1 MNGIDPRSA
10 RKELLRYLRMG
21 KSARSR
27 IGANHIR
34 NYILESLADPAVH
47 RLCREYQMKAGDLC
61 LACTEILDRNADLS
75 VTGGG
80 EIPASLLL
88 FSDPGRLEGLLGK
101 LRAATHGQAA
111 IQRRLAIEACARNH
125 AGQMAAPVADQ
136 RPAVTRSNLLKKSIF
151 NNLLLMMLIAGLV
164 VAGIL
169 LALFLL

>member
-1 MNGIDPRSA
+1 
-10 RKELLRYLRMG
+10 MG
-21 KSARSR
+21 KSVRSR

-47 RLCREYQMKAGDLC
+47 RLCLEYHIKAGDLC
-61 LACTEILDRNADLS
+61 IACEEILDRNPDLP
-75 VTGGG
+75 VAGGG
-80 EIPASLLL
+80 EPPASLLL
-88 FSDPGRLEGLLGK
+88 FSEPGRLEGFLVK
-101 LRAATHGQAA
+101 LRAATHGQVA
-111 IQRRLAIEACARNH
+111 IQRRLAIVACARNH

-136 RPAVTRSNLLKKSIF
+136 RPSVTRSNLLKKSIF

>member
-1 MNGIDPRSA
+1 
-10 RKELLRYLRMG
+10 
-21 KSARSR
+21 
-27 IGANHIR
+27 
-34 NYILESLADPAVH
+34 
-47 RLCREYQMKAGDLC
+47 MKAGDLC
-61 LACTEILDRNADLS
+61 LACTEILDRNPDLP
-75 VTGGG
+75 VTVGG

-88 FSDPGRLEGLLGK
+88 FSDPDRLEGLLGK
-101 LRAATHGQAA
+101 LRTATHGQVA

-136 RPAVTRSNLLKKSIF
+136 RLSVTRSNLLKKSIF